1 MPDFLGSG
9 MIPHVDFKNLIDKL
23 FILHTADMA
32 ENGIRVRDSLADL
45 ERYRLQLEQNVAKL
59 RASLGHWQTW
69 EIEYEG
75 MKEEILE
82 LGEVHSSSDLVYGSL
97 SLGCESI
104 ISLECRKTLVMLRMN
119 Y

>member
-1 MPDFLGSG
+1 ML
-9 MIPHVDFKNLIDKL
+9 
-23 FILHTADMA
+23 
-32 ENGIRVRDSLADL
+32 ENGIQVRDSLVDL

-59 RASLGHWQTW
+59 RASLRHWQTW

-82 LGEVHSSSDLVYGSL
+82 LGEVHPCSDLVQGLILPGVRERYL
-97 SLGCESI
+97 I
-104 ISLECRKTLVMLRMN
+104 RICRKILVMLRMS

>member
-1 MPDFLGSG
+1 MTFDLRVKQAFARFSWQRYDSARGLPKS
-9 MIPHVDFKNLIDKL
+9 HRQL

-82 LGEVHSSSDLVYGSL
+82 LGEVHSSSDLVYGVAL
-97 SLGCESI
+97 PG
-104 ISLECRKTLVMLRMN
+104 M
-119 Y
+119 